1 MSEKPEKECD
11 PNDVIC
17 KMEVLRHLRGL
28 ETQMG
33 SEEFLKKYPE
43 AGPLREKIASE
54 VTKQQVVVDGAI
66 AECGEETPPAA
77 EPEPLQQP
85 PIEPEQEE
93 PENAD

>member
-1 MSEKPEKECD
+1 MSENPEKECD
-11 PNDVIC
+11 PTDVVC
-17 KMEVLRHLRGL
+17 KMEVLRHLQGL

-54 VTKQQVVVDGAI
+54 VKKQQVVVDGAI
-66 AECGEETPPAA
+66 ADCGKETAPAA
-77 EPEPLQQP
+77 ESEPLQQP
-85 PIEPEQEE
+85 PIEPEHEE